1 LVAWYT
7 RHGFQPT
14 RSDGLRLYMRI
25 ATARKYPLLVG
36 VLGELT
42 D

>member
-1 LVAWYT
+1 MVSRPWQ
-7 RHGFQPT
+7 R
-14 RSDGLRLYMRI
+14 GLRLYMRI
-25 ATARKYPLLVG
+25 ATARKYLLLVG